1 MTFVRVVGP
10 EIGPPT
16 YHISER
22 GNATVVHS
30 MVGYDDKTE
39 CRFSVFCGFDVMAG
53 DGLEFY
59 FILAEI
65 SVDGELVNE
74 FWSGR
79 DVARFTSRSDRDA
92 ILQVVLTATHMLV
105 ERVRP
110 NVVYMVTHDP
120 KLPEKALVKYSL
132 ILDAFDA
139 CGYDARA
146 TDPYQG
152 YQSWWLSRR
161 DEIDG
166 PSWTSENA
174 VQ

>member
-1 MTFVRVVGP
+1 MVQVV
-10 EIGPPT
+10 
-16 YHISER
+16 
-22 GNATVVHS
+22 
-30 MVGYDDKTE
+30 VGYDDETQN
-39 CRFSVFCGFDVMAG
+39 RYIMFCGIDVMAG
-53 DGLEFY
+53 GDLEFY
-59 FILAEI
+59 FNL
-65 SVDGELVNE
+65 GEFDLDLLETDPERGLVHT

-79 DVARFTSRSDRDA
+79 DVARFIPKADRVA
-92 ILQVVLTATHMLV
+92 ILDVVLTATHMLV

-110 NVVYMVTHDP
+110 HQVYMITHDP

-146 TDPYQG
+146 TDTYQERR
-152 YQSWWLSRR
+152 SWWLSRR